1 MNYNTVWINVS
12 LSLDLKTIM
21 FVAFRMSMS
30 KLFHFLGPWDQKAE
44 LWTKLIR
51 DSDVF
56 KLPEE
61 VNLRVLVSSV
71 VSSTNVRQTRM
82 E

>member
-1 MNYNTVWINVS
+1 MC
-12 LSLDLKTIM
+12 LKFRLKTIM

-30 KLFHFLGPWDQKAE
+30 KLFHFLGPWDQKAQ
-44 LWTKLIR
+44 LWTKLIH

-61 VNLRVLVSSV
+61 VDLRVLVSSV
-71 VSSTNVRQTRM
+71 GFSSTTSSVK
-82 E
+82 